1 MAIISLT
8 VNVQMA
14 LTPFC
19 TSFALLIY
27 QFKRQFKPHILGVI
41 GVFVR
46 LQSQLLGMYATKL
59 NG

>member
-19 TSFALLIY
+19 ASSALLIY
-27 QFKRQFKPHILGVI
+27 QFKSQFKPHILGLI

-46 LQSQLLGMYATKL
+46 LQSQLLGMYVIKL
-59 NG
+59 NN